1 MSTKKDKFSF
11 KDHLY
16 MELALDL
23 AISGKGLTGSNPS
36 VGCVIVKNDNIIS
49 IGRTSLNGR
58 PHAEYNAINNCSENL
73 KGSKMYVTL
82 EPCCH
87 YGVTSPCTNSII
99 KSKISEV
106 IYSVKDVDKRV
117 YGKAERILKLKDIKV
132 KSGLLKNDILQFY
145 SSYFYNKKNK
155 LPFITGKIAI
165 SKNNLIYSKG
175 YKKITNKL
183 SDKLT

>member
-23 AISGKGLTGSNPS
+23 AKSRKGLTGSNPS

-58 PHAEYNAINNCSENL
+58 PHAEYNAINSSSENL
-73 KGSKMYVTL
+73 EGSKIYVTL

-117 YGKAERILKLKDIKV
+117 YGKAERILRLKDIKV

-145 SSYFYNKKNK
+145 SSYFIIRKINYHLLQVK
-155 LPFITGKIAI
+155 LQSQK
-165 SKNNLIYSKG
+165 
-175 YKKITNKL
+175 
-183 SDKLT
+183 